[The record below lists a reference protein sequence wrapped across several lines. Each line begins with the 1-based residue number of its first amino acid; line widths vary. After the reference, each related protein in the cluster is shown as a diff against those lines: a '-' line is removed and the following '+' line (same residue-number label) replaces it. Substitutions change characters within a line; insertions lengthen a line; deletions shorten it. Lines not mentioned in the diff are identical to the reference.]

1 MTVKIYVA
9 SLEAY
14 NQGRMVGGWIT
25 PSEYEDFDKFR
36 WAIQDATE
44 YADEVAVHDFE
55 GISLDTE
62 YPDFEKLF
70 NFVQAMEE
78 SHLDNETI
86 IAYVENCYCMTDY
99 DDYMVDEAEDNYVGT
114 YDSFQDYADDFADEI
129 LGDGINAY
137 AARYFDYEMHAR
149 DLRHDYTVLDIPNY
163 QVAIFTNG

>member
-25 PSEYEDFDKFR
+25 PSFYEDFDKFR
-36 WAIQDATE
+36 WAIQETTQ

-62 YPDFEKLF
+62 YPDFEQLF

-78 SHLDNETI
+78 SHLDNEAI
-86 IAYVENCYCMTDY
+86 IAYAENCYSDY
-99 DDYMVDEAEDNYVGT
+99 EDYMVDEAENNYVGT
-114 YDSFQDYADDFADEI
+114 YDSFQDYADEFADEI
-129 LGDGINAY
+129 LNDGINAY
-137 AARYFDYEMHAR
+137 ASRYFDYEQHAK
-149 DLRHDYTVLDIPNY
+149 DLEYDYMVLDIPNF
-163 QVAIFTNG
+163 QVAIFANG

>member
-14 NQGRMVGGWIT
+14 NQGRMIGGWLT

-36 WAIQDATE
+36 WAIQDVTE
-44 YADEVAVHDFE
+44 HADEVAVHDFE

-78 SHLDNETI
+78 SHLDNEAI
-86 IAYVENCYCMTDY
+86 IAYAENCYTDY
-99 DDYMVDEAEDNYVGT
+99 EDYMVDEAENNYLGT
-114 YDSFQDYADDFADEI
+114 YDSFQEYADDYADEI
-129 LGDGINAY
+129 LNDGISAY
-137 AARYFDYEMHAR
+137 AARYFDFDKHAR
-149 DLRHDYTVLDIPNY
+149 DLEHDYMVLDVPNF
-163 QVAIFTNG
+163 QVAVFANG

>member
-14 NQGRMVGGWIT
+14 NQGRMIGGWIT

-36 WAIQDATE
+36 WAIQDATKH
-44 YADEVAVHDFE
+44 ADEVAVHDFE

-70 NFVQAMEE
+70 NFVQAMED
-78 SHLDNETI
+78 SHLDNEAI
-86 IAYVENCYCMTDY
+86 IAYAENCYSDY
-99 DDYMVDEAEDNYVGT
+99 EDYMVDEAEDNYLGT
-114 YDSFQDYADDFADEI
+114 YDSFQEYADEYADEM
-129 LGDGINAY
+129 LNVRDNDFLMN
-137 AARYFDYEMHAR
+137 YFDYDSFAR
-149 DLRHDYTVLDIPNY
+149 DLEYDYTVLDIPNY

>member
-14 NQGRMVGGWIT
+14 NQGRMVGGWLT
-25 PSEYEDFDKFR
+25 PSDYEDFDKFR

-44 YADEVAVHDFE
+44 FADEVAVHDFE

-78 SHLDNETI
+78 SHLDNESI
-86 IAYVENCYCMTDY
+86 IAYAENCYSDY
-99 DDYMVDEAEDNYVGT
+99 EDFMVDEAEDNYIGT
-114 YDSFQDYADDFADEI
+114 YDSFQDYADELADEI
-129 LGDGINAY
+129 LNDGINAY
-137 AARYFDYEMHAR
+137 ASRYFDYEQHAK
-149 DLRHDYTVLDIPNY
+149 DLDYDYMVLDVSGY